1 MYIGTSFSAFFL
13 NGKILEELIQD
24 NDLNLLNDGSGTH
37 LTSYGNITPLDLTF
51 ITKSYSSK
59 TKWEVLNET
68 FGSDHFAIKITIFN
82 QFKKHKGSNQ
92 NKWIYKKANWNKFNE
107 NFESLNDYSNFN
119 SDNLEINEYN
129 EKIISDI
136 KKTSEI
142 CIPKTK
148 THNKKMVPY
157 WNEDCSVAI
166 QDRKK
171 QEEK

>member
-1 MYIGTSFSAFFL
+1 M
-13 NGKILEELIQD
+13 
-24 NDLNLLNDGSGTH
+24 
-37 LTSYGNITPLDLTF
+37 DLTF
-51 ITKSYSSK
+51 ITKSYSTK

-82 QFKKHKGSNQ
+82 QFKKHKGSNH
-92 NKWIYKKANWNKFNE
+92 NKWIYKKANWNKFKE

-119 SDNLEINEYN
+119 LDNLEINEYN

-148 THNKKMVPY
+148 THYKKMVPY
-157 WNEDCSVAI
+157 
-166 QDRKK
+166 
-171 QEEK
+171 